1 MSAVLPLVRINPEH
15 QMDNLKDEAS
25 DSEGTGSAMPPEEA
39 SSPLH
44 SSETL
49 EYPGDKQCPS
59 CLEVVPSAEEV
70 PDGEEPGEAPPL
82 LEERSET
89 PPPHLCDPSVHIRVV
104 PGGSLLSEQEL
115 TQRSSEEE
123 EEEKVCVLANGGRA
137 LEGGSNP
144 EHRPFLAFRSRSRA
158 AMDREQPDE
167 EAAWEAEGDGV
178 DRGCCGC
185 CSRSSLKGTAALAGS
200 LLVYPCFLYG
210 AYVFL
215 PFDVPLMPDLGARL
229 IYTLRCSIFATVP
242 ILMGIIVYGL
252 ARLCSSSID
261 PFDKQKEEVEIHLR
275 FFTDSVHLFLLFLV
289 NLLVLST
296 YLPHEVLKLLPLL
309 TAFFALARLI
319 YWLTFA
325 ISSTFRGFGYGL
337 TFFPILGLLICN
349 LCYMFVLSPDQM
361 FSTSLSQEEQSQAPR
376 QRFWG

>member
-1 MSAVLPLVRINPEH
+1 MSAVLPLVRIDPA
-15 QMDNLKDEAS
+15 DRTDKDGDS
-25 DSEGTGSAMPPEEA
+25 DSGRTGSSTPSEEA

-49 EYPGDKQCPS
+49 EYPSDKQRPNF
-59 CLEVVPSAEEV
+59 LEVVLSA
-70 PDGEEPGEAPPL
+70 GEEPGEAPPL
-82 LEERSET
+82 LEEKSET
-89 PPPHLCDPSVHIRVV
+89 PPPHLCDPSVHVRVV
-104 PGGSLLSEQEL
+104 PGGSLLR

-123 EEEKVCVLANGGRA
+123 EEEEEQEEKVCVLANGGGG
-137 LEGGSNP
+137 LEGGSTP
-144 EHRPFLAFRSRSRA
+144 EHRPFLTFRSRSRA
-158 AMDREQPDE
+158 AMDRERPDE
-167 EAAWEAEGDGV
+167 EAAWEAQGDGAE
-178 DRGCCGC
+178 RGSCRC

-200 LLVYPCFLYG
+200 LLIYPCFLYG

-215 PFDVPLMPDLGARL
+215 PFDVPLMPDLSARL

-242 ILMGIIVYGL
+242 ILMGIVMYGL
-252 ARLCSSSID
+252 TRLCSSSVD
-261 PFDKQKEEVEIHLR
+261 PFGKQKEDVEVHLR
-275 FFTDSVHLFLLFLV
+275 FVTDSVHLFLLFLV

-325 ISSTFRGFGYGL
+325 ICSTFRGFGYGL

-349 LCYMFVLSPDQM
+349 LCYMFVLAPDQM
-361 FSTSLSQEEQSQAPR
+361 FSTSLSNGGQEEQSQSPR

>member
-1 MSAVLPLVRINPEH
+1 MSAILPLVQIDPADR
-15 QMDNLKDEAS
+15 KDKDGDS
-25 DSEGTGSAMPPEEA
+25 DSRRMGSSTPPEEA

-44 SSETL
+44 NSETL
-49 EYPGDKQCPS
+49 EYPSDQQHPN
-59 CLEVVPSAEEV
+59 CLELDLWAEK
-70 PDGEEPGEAPPL
+70 EPGKAPPL
-82 LEERSET
+82 LEEKSET
-89 PPPHLCDPSVHIRVV
+89 PPPHLCDPSVHVRVV
-104 PGGSLLSEQEL
+104 PRGSLLR

-123 EEEKVCVLANGGRA
+123 EEEEEEEQVCVLANGGGA
-137 LEGGSNP
+137 LEGGSTP
-144 EHRPFLAFRSRSRA
+144 EHRPFLTFRSRSRA
-158 AMDREQPDE
+158 AMDREGPDE
-167 EAAWEAEGDGV
+167 EAACEAQGDRAE
-178 DRGCCGC
+178 RGSCGC

-200 LLVYPCFLYG
+200 LLIYPCFLYG

-215 PFDVPLMPDLGARL
+215 PFDVPLMPDLSARL

-242 ILMGIIVYGL
+242 ILMGIVVYGL
-252 ARLCSSSID
+252 ARLCSSSVD
-261 PFDKQKEEVEIHLR
+261 PFDKRKEDVEIHLR
-275 FFTDSVHLFLLFLV
+275 FVTDSVHLLLLFLM

-349 LCYMFVLSPDQM
+349 LYYMFVLAPDQM
-361 FSTSLSQEEQSQAPR
+361 FSTSLSNGEQEEQSQSPR